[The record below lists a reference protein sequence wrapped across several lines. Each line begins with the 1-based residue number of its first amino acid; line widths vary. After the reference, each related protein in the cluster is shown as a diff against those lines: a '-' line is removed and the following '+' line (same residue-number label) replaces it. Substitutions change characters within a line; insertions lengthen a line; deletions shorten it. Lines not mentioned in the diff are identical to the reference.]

1 MKRVEASIRDN
12 LVNALDIVEEGLEYI
27 EKEKYL
33 PNDVGTR
40 GFVDIL
46 AKDKDGRWVL
56 IELKRSE
63 AASREALHEV
73 LKYIEAFKKN
83 RSVREHEI
91 RVMVI
96 STEWRELIVPFSSF
110 ITRTT
115 CNVEGIKLLV
125 DRDYQPT
132 HASRVDPL
140 PAHSGRIFAP
150 WHELA
155 LYKNK
160 ISMQR
165 GLESYE
171 RACQEKGI
179 LDFAIIEMTPHPLR
193 RDRELDAMVA
203 AYESMG
209 MLGKADREQIA
220 NQLPIFESLLYFA
233 PLMQTESFCKA
244 VVRIHAEQDDLDEF
258 IDYISDMEEDER
270 LFTLHEK
277 VYEVGPDIHRDYFE
291 IAYPA
296 KFGSKLLDEEGWE
309 IKSIHRY
316 GGLAANELL
325 SDDTIISE
333 LRGEDGITRQKYSR
347 NISSKNKAE
356 IASVREE
363 IRENF
368 VGNMQLSQQM
378 LFCFDN
384 AISIPNAEHL
394 KIHIYNPSHI
404 TLSIYMEVA
413 QESDNAYVPNA
424 FISVFDNNESLLHF
438 YFIALEENGRSPSF
452 SRMLKDFYRG
462 RPDLLIANLN
472 WGGFDTKDPDI
483 CEEIGLSYVAY
494 RSQGKSR
501 AGYRL
506 DNFRWIECEIH
517 YPFDGFLS
525 FIENNADFVAD
536 IVTLYSSTWNGFMT
550 MWDNDKQ
557 LTFKT

>member
-1 MKRVEASIRDN
+1 MKRVEASIRDH
-12 LVNALDIVEEGLEYI
+12 LVTALDVVEEGLEYV

-46 AKDKDGRWVL
+46 AKDKNGRWVL

-91 RVMVI
+91 RVMVV

-115 CNVEGIKLLV
+115 CNVEGIKLSV
-125 DRDYQPT
+125 DGTYRPT

-140 PAHSGRIFAP
+140 PAHSGRVFAP

-155 LYKNK
+155 LYKNTG
-160 ISMQR
+160 SMKR

-171 RACQEKGI
+171 RACKAKGI
-179 LDFAIIEMTPHPLR
+179 SEFVIIEMTPHLLH
-193 RDRELDAMVA
+193 RDRELDAMVV

-209 MLGKADREQIA
+209 MFGNADREKIA
-220 NQLPIFESLLYFA
+220 NQLPTFERLLYFA
-233 PLMQTESFCKA
+233 PLMQTEGFYEA
-244 VVRIHAEQDDLDEF
+244 VVRSHAEQYDLDEF
-258 IDYISDMEEDER
+258 INYISDMDEDER
-270 LFTLHEK
+270 LCALHEK
-277 VYEVGPDIHRDYFE
+277 AYEVGPDIHRDYFE

-296 KFGSKLLDEEGWE
+296 KFGSKLLDKEGWE

-316 GGLAANELL
+316 GGVAANELL
-325 SDDTIISE
+325 NDATIISE
-333 LRGEDGITRQKYSR
+333 LHGNDGITGQKYSR
-347 NISSKNKAE
+347 NISSQNKAE

-384 AISIPNAEHL
+384 AISIPNAERL
-394 KIHIYNPSHI
+394 KIHIYNPSHV

-413 QESDNAYVPNA
+413 KESDGAYVPNA
-424 FISVFDNNESLLHF
+424 SIFVLNNHGSLLQF
-438 YFIALEENGRSPSF
+438 YFVVLEENGRSPSF
-452 SRMLKDFYRG
+452 TRMLDAFYRG
-462 RPDLLIANLN
+462 SPEVLTTNLN
-472 WGGFDTKDPDI
+472 WGGFDRKDLDV

-494 RSQGKSR
+494 RSQGKSS
-501 AGYRL
+501 AGQRL
-506 DNFRWIECEIH
+506 DNFRWIECKIH
-517 YPFDGFLS
+517 HPLDGFLS
-525 FIENNADFVAD
+525 FIQNNTDFVED
-536 IVTLYSSTWNGFMT
+536 IVKLYSSTWNGFMI
-550 MWDNDKQ
+550 MLDNVEQ